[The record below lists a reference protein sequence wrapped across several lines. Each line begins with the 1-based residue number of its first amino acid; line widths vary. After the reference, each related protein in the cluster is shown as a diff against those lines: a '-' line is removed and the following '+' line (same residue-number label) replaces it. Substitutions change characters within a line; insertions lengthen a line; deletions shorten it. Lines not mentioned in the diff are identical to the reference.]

1 MTASRTRDWD
11 PRDEQVLND
20 QCAAYDALR
29 SRCPVAYSD
38 FLQWSVLRHAD
49 VRRVLEDHVSFSN
62 RTSAHLSVPHGM
74 DPPEHGAY
82 RSLLEPFF
90 SPERMR
96 RFEPVCR
103 SIASS
108 ALEIF
113 LGDER
118 SEFIADFAIPFA
130 VQAQNTSLGWPS
142 ELNDAIRVW
151 TQKNQAATL
160 AGDRVATA
168 AVAKEFTETV
178 QALLESRR
186 RSASQ
191 EADDVTASL
200 LRARVD
206 GRPLT
211 DEELVSIFRNWTVG
225 EVTSVAAS
233 LGILAQYLATDE
245 VLQARLRAEREL
257 LPRACEE
264 ILRVCGPLVANQ
276 RVATRDIEL
285 GGRQIRAGERV
296 TLMWPAANRDDQVFD
311 APAEVR
317 LERDVSQS
325 LLFGAGIHVC
335 PGAPLA
341 RLELRVAM
349 EEILARTAWFE
360 LDPAEGACRRAVYPA
375 NGFAEL
381 RLRLEC

>member
-1 MTASRTRDWD
+1 MTTSRARDWD

-20 QCAAYDALR
+20 QSAAYDAMR
-29 SRCPVAYSD
+29 ARCPVAYSD
-38 FLQWSVLRHAD
+38 FLQWSVFRHAD
-49 VRRVLEDHVSFSN
+49 IRRVLEDHATFSN
-62 RTSAHLSVPHGM
+62 RTSTHLSVPNGM
-74 DPPEHGAY
+74 DPPEHGVY

-90 SPERMR
+90 TAERMR

-103 SIASS
+103 SIASRALEAFS
-108 ALEIF
+108 ALEPN
-113 LGDER
+113 
-118 SEFIADFAIPFA
+118 EFIADFAIPFA
-130 VQAQNTSLGWPS
+130 VQAQITSLGWPS
-142 ELNDAIRVW
+142 ELNESIRSW

-168 AVAKEFTETV
+168 AVAREFTETV

-186 RSASQ
+186 RSASP
-191 EADDVTASL
+191 ERADVTGSL
-200 LRARVD
+200 MNARVQ

-233 LGILAQYLATDE
+233 LGILAHCLAKDE
-245 VLQARLRAEREL
+245 RLQARLRAEPEL
-257 LPRACEE
+257 LPRACDE
-264 ILRVCGPLVANQ
+264 ILRACSPLVANQ
-276 RVATRDIEL
+276 RVATRDAEL
-285 GGRQIRAGERV
+285 GGRRIQAGERV
-296 TLMWPAANRDDQVFD
+296 TLMWPAANRDDEVFE

-317 LERDVSQS
+317 LDRDSNRS

-349 EEILARTAWFE
+349 EELLARSAWFE
-360 LDPAEGACRRAVYPA
+360 LEPAEGSCRKAVYPA

-381 RLRLEC
+381 RLLLRR

>member
-1 MTASRTRDWD
+1 
-11 PRDEQVLND
+11 
-20 QCAAYDALR
+20 
-29 SRCPVAYSD
+29 VAYSE
-38 FLQWSVLRHAD
+38 FLQWSVFRHAD
-49 VRRVLEDHVSFSN
+49 VRQVLEDHLSFSN

-90 SPERMR
+90 SDERMR

-103 SIASS
+103 SIACR
-108 ALEIF
+108 ALEVF
-113 LGDER
+113 LGAER

-142 ELNDAIRVW
+142 ELNEPIRSW
-151 TQKNQAATL
+151 TRKNQAATL
-160 AGDRVATA
+160 AGDRGATA

-186 RSASQ
+186 RSASL
-191 EADDVTASL
+191 EADDVTTML
-200 LRARVD
+200 LRARVH

-233 LGILAQYLATDE
+233 LGILAQHLATDGA
-245 VLQARLRAEREL
+245 LQARLRGEREL
-257 LPRACEE
+257 IPRACDE
-264 ILRVCGPLVANQ
+264 ILRACSPLVANQ
-276 RVATRDIEL
+276 RVATRDLEL

-296 TLMWPAANRDDQVFD
+296 TLMWPAANRDDEVFA
-311 APAEVR
+311 APAEVC
-317 LERDVSQS
+317 LERDTSRS

-341 RLELRVAM
+341 RLELRVAL
-349 EEILARTAWFE
+349 EELLARTAWFE
-360 LDPAEGACRRAVYPA
+360 LDSAEGACRRAVYPA

-381 RLRLEC
+381 RLRLSR

>member
-1 MTASRTRDWD
+1 MTTSRTRDWD

-20 QCAAYDALR
+20 QCAAYDAQR
-29 SRCPVAYSD
+29 ARCPVAYSD
-38 FLQWSVLRHAD
+38 FLQWSVFRYAH
-49 VRRVLEDHVSFSN
+49 VRRVLEDHVTFSN

-74 DPPEHGAY
+74 DPPEHSAF

-90 SPERMR
+90 TPERMR

-103 SIASS
+103 SIAAS
-108 ALEIF
+108 ALAAVI
-113 LGDER
+113 GHER
-118 SEFIADFAIPFA
+118 GEFIADFAIPFA
-130 VQAQNTSLGWPS
+130 VQVQNASLGWPS
-142 ELNDAIRVW
+142 EINESIRSW

-160 AGDRVATA
+160 AGDRAATA
-168 AVAKEFTETV
+168 AVAQEFASTV
-178 QALLESRR
+178 RALLESRR
-186 RSASQ
+186 QSASP
-191 EADDVTASL
+191 ERDDVTASL
-200 LRARVD
+200 MSAHVQ
-206 GRPLT
+206 GRPLN

-233 LGILAQYLATDE
+233 LGILAHRLATDAA
-245 VLQARLRAEREL
+245 LQARLRAEPAL
-257 LPRACEE
+257 LSSACDE

-276 RVATRDIEL
+276 RIATRDVEL
-285 GGRQIRAGERV
+285 GGRQIKAGERV
-296 TLMWPAANRDDQVFD
+296 TLMWPAANRDEEVFE

-317 LERDVSQS
+317 LERDSSKS

-349 EEILARTAWFE
+349 EELLAHTNWFE
-360 LDPAEGACRRAVYPA
+360 LDPADGSCRKAVYPA

-381 RLRLEC
+381 RLVLRC